1 MRVRE
6 GGSVRV
12 LFVGES
18 KYTAIRKTA
27 LRSGRAEGVAVDVVD
42 ATDDQFGPGSVCF
55 TTLASDDALEQSK
68 RLLKSG
74 CHVFL
79 DTVLVPLQDLQQL
92 ALVAEEAGVE
102 VGISRPLRYS
112 SALAG
117 WNDRATIATIAAEF
131 GDGPDSWQRCLLHTM
146 DLCVHLCRTG
156 NTRRVEASV
165 ERADQLWPIFAA
177 VSLRFDNGSLALAS
191 LRKTASSPGPTRCTI
206 TTGPIVSSLELAG
219 GTEAYEAETR
229 DFIEQVARGA
239 PAPVSISDGLAG
251 VRLLDQVQALLR

>member
-12 LFVGES
+12 LFAGES
-18 KYTAIRKTA
+18 KYTAIRKGA
-27 LRSGRAEGVAVDVVD
+27 LRSGQAEGIVFDVID
-42 ATDDQFGPGSVCF
+42 AADDQFGPGSVCF

-79 DTVLVPLQDLQQL
+79 DTLLVPLQDLLQL
-92 ALVAEEAGVE
+92 ASVAEEAGVE
-102 VGISRPLRYS
+102 VGVSRPLRYS
-112 SALAG
+112 TAFAG
-117 WNDRATIATIAAEF
+117 WSEHATIATIAAEF

-146 DLCVHLCRTG
+146 DLCVYLCGTG

-165 ERADQLWPIFAA
+165 ERADQLWPIFAG

-191 LRKTASSPGPTRCTI
+191 LRKTASGPGPTRCTI
-206 TTGPIVSSLELAG
+206 TTGPVVRILELAS
-219 GTEAYEAETR
+219 GTEAYEAETK
-229 DFIEQVARGA
+229 DFLARVARGA
-239 PAPVSISDGLAG
+239 PAPVSISDALAG

>member
-1 MRVRE
+1 MRVHE

-12 LFVGES
+12 LFAGES
-18 KYTAIRKTA
+18 KCTAIRRQA
-27 LRSGRAEGVAVDVVD
+27 LRSGQVAGIAVDVID
-42 ATDDQFGPGSVCF
+42 AANDQFGPGSVCF
-55 TTLASDDALEQSK
+55 TTLASDDAWEQSK

-79 DTVLVPLQDLQQL
+79 DSVLVPLQDLQQL

-102 VGISRPLRYS
+102 VGVSRPLRYS
-112 SALAG
+112 TALTG
-117 WNDRATIATIAAEF
+117 WNDRATIATVAAEF
-131 GDGPDSWQRCLLHTM
+131 GDGPDSWQQCLLHTM
-146 DLCVHLCRTG
+146 DLCVHLCGTG

-165 ERADQLWPIFAA
+165 ERADQLWPLFAA

-191 LRKTASSPGPTRCTI
+191 LRKTASGPGPTRCTI
-206 TTGPIVSSLELAG
+206 TTGPLVSSLELAS

-229 DFIEQVARGA
+229 DFLARVARGA